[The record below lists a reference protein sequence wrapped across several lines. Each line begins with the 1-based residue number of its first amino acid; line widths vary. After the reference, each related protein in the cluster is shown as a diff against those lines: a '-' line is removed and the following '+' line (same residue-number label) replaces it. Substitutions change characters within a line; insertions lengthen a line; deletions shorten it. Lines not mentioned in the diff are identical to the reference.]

1 MPPGSIADYNPTDFP
16 GVTFSKH
23 CAKKDVDDTGDT
35 IVGEGIKLVVP
46 ENALESGD
54 KITVE
59 LQACLSGRF
68 VLPDNMVLVS
78 PVYRIAPPCVF
89 HRDVTLTIEHFALLE
104 RDTDCNDIVF
114 ISSPS
119 KPKISED
126 QAYWKFHVLAAPE
139 CRPRSQHGKIK
150 VDHFCLG
157 ALAQRLR
164 RGICEAKV
172 TLHWFYNFSYVQVS
186 GISIAPAGTYH

>member
-23 CAKKDVDDTGDT
+23 CAKKDVDAKGGT

-46 ENALESGD
+46 EHALKPGD
-54 KITVE
+54 KVTVE

-68 VLPDNMVLVS
+68 VLPDNMALVS
-78 PVYRIAPPCVF
+78 PVYRIAPPCAF
-89 HRDVTLTIEHFALLE
+89 HRNVTLTIEHFALLE
-104 RDTDCNDIVF
+104 RDEDCNDIVF

-119 KPKISED
+119 KPKIKED

-139 CRPRSQHGKIK
+139 CRPRSQHGTIE
-150 VDHFCLG
+150 VNHFCLG
-157 ALAQRLR
+157 ALALR
-164 RGICEAKV
+164 PRRRM
-172 TLHWFYNFSYVQVS
+172 
-186 GISIAPAGTYH
+186 